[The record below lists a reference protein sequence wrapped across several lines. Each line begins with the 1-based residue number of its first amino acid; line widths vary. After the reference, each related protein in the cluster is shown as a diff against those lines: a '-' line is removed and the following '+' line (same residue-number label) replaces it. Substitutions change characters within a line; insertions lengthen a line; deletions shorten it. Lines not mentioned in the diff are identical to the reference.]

1 MWGLLR
7 LCHVGFLLGGLT
19 TAFAEAARAD
29 SPLTAQGLAAFS
41 GGRYAQAAHDWQK
54 AAETGDGQAALYI
67 GLLYDLGRGVARDV
81 QAARA
86 WYEHGAAL
94 GSSIA
99 MFNLGVLYDSG
110 LGMPRDRTISIAWYR
125 KAAALGMGRAA
136 YALGLI
142 YKAGDGVPPDRNQ
155 AVLYFRQALAN
166 GVSAARAHLAA
177 LGEQSGEARRDK
189 GAAGDSGKDTGLA
202 AFDRA
207 QELLLERTPQAQRD
221 AAVLLRQ
228 AADKGD
234 LLAAYDLAYC
244 YEKGMGVQV
253 DRQQAYV
260 WYARAARS
268 ATTTVQRAAQAGML
282 GIARILSPSE
292 LAAAKA
298 ALVASGP
305 GAMIRDGAR

>member
-1 MWGLLR
+1 MWSILR
-7 LCHVGFLLGGLT
+7 VCHVGILLAGVT
-19 TAFAEAARAD
+19 TAFAEAASAN

-41 GGRYAQAAHDWQK
+41 GGRYAQAAQDWQR
-54 AAETGDGQAALYI
+54 AVETGDGQAALYI
-67 GLLYDLGRGVARDV
+67 GLMHDLGRGVARDV

-94 GSSIA
+94 GNSVA

-110 LGMPRDRTISIAWYR
+110 VGVPRDRSLSIAWYR

-142 YKAGDGVPPDRNQ
+142 YKAGDGVPPDRNR
-155 AVLYFRQALAN
+155 ALLYFRQALAN
-166 GVSAARAHLAA
+166 GVTAARAHLAS
-177 LGEQSGEARRDK
+177 LGEPGGDARRDK
-189 GAAGDSGKDTGLA
+189 GVAGDPGKDPGLA

-207 QELLLERTPQAQRD
+207 QDLLLERTPQALRE
-221 AAVLLRQ
+221 AAALLRQ

-244 YEKGMGVQV
+244 YENGIGVQV
-253 DRQQAYV
+253 DRQRAYV
-260 WYARAARS
+260 WYARAAQS
-268 ATTTVQRAAQAGML
+268 STTTVQRAARAGML
-282 GIARILSPSE
+282 GVARALSPTE

-298 ALVASGP
+298 AAGASGAGP
-305 GAMIRDGAR
+305 